1 MRQEPLV
8 FDECPI
14 MPPRLVSV
22 AILIYWSVAAFW
34 LLTWEIL
41 PELSLGYPPDLR
53 SIAAVGDDSKP
64 VKWSIDVIE
73 DPQKHPETRR
83 SVGQAITST
92 KRTAD
97 LGVDLT
103 SHVTFD
109 AGELIKSIPFANKP
123 DVRLNV
129 DSLYKVDPKGSLKK
143 FEIIVSVAGTN
154 ERQFQVTGEVED
166 KVMEVTA
173 RGIVPILNRS
183 MKFPYEEHGVV
194 YDALRPFDRLPGLH
208 VGQRWETRMI
218 NPFTGAVE
226 TVRVEVLR
234 RHIIDWNGE
243 AVSAFEVAQHAGT
256 VTAKTWVRLD
266 GMILRQEVPLP
277 FFKMILERMPDEPPP
292 GRAADLKG
300 AP

>member
-22 AILIYWSVAAFW
+22 AILIYWSIAAFW

-53 SIAAVGDDSKP
+53 SIAAVGDETKP
-64 VKWSIDVIE
+64 VKWAIDVIK
-73 DPQKHPETRR
+73 DPRHPEVRR
-83 SVGQAITST
+83 SVGQAITYSM
-92 KRTAD
+92 RRPD
-97 LGVDLT
+97 LGVDL
-103 SHVTFD
+103 SSQVTLD
-109 AGELIKSIPFANKP
+109 AGELLKAIPFANNPK
-123 DVRLNV
+123 VRLSIG
-129 DSLYKVDPKGSLKK
+129 SLYHVDPKGNLQN
-143 FEIIVSVAGTN
+143 FEMRVSAAGSN
-154 ERQFQVTGEVED
+154 EQMFQVSGVLKD
-166 KVMEVTA
+166 DIMEVTA
-173 RGIVPILNRS
+173 KGDLPILNRTLS
-183 MKFPYEEHGVV
+183 FPYEKHGVV

-226 TVRVEVLR
+226 VVRVEVLR
-234 RHIIDWNGE
+234 RDIVDWNGE
-243 AVSAFEVAQHAGT
+243 AVSAFEVVQHAGSVAART
-256 VTAKTWVRLD
+256 CVRLD

-277 FFKMILERMPDEPPP
+277 FFKMILERIPDEPPA
-292 GRAADLKG
+292 GQVTDGKG